1 MQGTLKKDFTLR
13 ISQANR
19 TELTVIILEIAIAY
33 LESAE
38 QAQTAEEYR
47 MEITRARKCVDELK
61 KSLNFQ
67 YEISGELLHL
77 YIHINKLLVRAMIS
91 RKKESLVRAKE
102 SLKKLKDAFA
112 KVAQQDHSEPV
123 LENAQTVYAGYTY
136 GKTDLNENLDNNS
149 SGRGFLV

>member
-38 QAQTAEEYR
+38 QAESAEEYR

-61 KSLNFQ
+61 KSLNFH
-67 YEISGELLHL
+67 YEISGRLLHL
-77 YIHINKLLVRAMIS
+77 YIHVNKLLVKAIIS
-91 RKKESLVRAKE
+91 PKKNYLAQAKKT
-102 SLKKLKDAFA
+102 LTGLKDAFA
-112 KVAQQDHSEPV
+112 KVAKEDHSGPV

-136 GKTDLNENLDNNS
+136 GKTDVNENLDNNS